1 MRIRDV
7 ATVLAPLK
15 LGPPDLEMLRPTEA
29 SYTCLLLQPSGPIF
43 AGNQRIG
50 QHDPVAGALKA
61 RQFLQLAL
69 GRHVQLA
76 VTPEYFFPWDT
87 LKVELQSG
95 AKPLPGN
102 LWVLGCESIDAP
114 ALAKFQADVA
124 DVCDVVHESVA
135 DLPADRALFDPVVHL
150 FQAPR
155 EDGTF
160 RLVALVQFKTC
171 PSRDDTFFEEG
182 LLRRGTTVYKFKG
195 RDGTLSAATIICSDA
210 FALTEAL
217 VPELVDRATLIH
229 IQLNPDPRNSA
240 YRQYRKTTFE
250 TDPSTSECHIVCLN
264 WAGAVVQHGEA
275 GDSETWPKVAG
286 SAWYCP
292 DSRCK
297 PDDTIVLPNH
307 ELGLYYAYMQERRHA
322 LLFDYSEAAFELRIP
337 KVVTRGKAVLANKN
351 GPRAVERYCWNPE
364 ESVWTPGARPVDTGF
379 NALLRDTPEAQ
390 AALSHA
396 TQSGSPLDTERLLA
410 LTAGS
415 ANGMESWFSAKEIDS
430 CRIGADEVVKRV
442 TVAQDNHADAVSF
455 RHARIELAS
464 ELRHLLDTKADWPPQ
479 LSGVAK
485 DSLIFWAVNNPHFN
499 VRTSDGRPS
508 LIVNLGTAPEPRR
521 LENTASKFVELLRK
535 AGGRHKDRL
544 CIVYRRFGE
553 LKFAQLPST
562 RFDDALGD
570 ETDLLAVQPLE

>member
-1 MRIRDV
+1 M

-43 AGNQRIG
+43 AGKQRIG
-50 QHDPVAGALKA
+50 QHESVAGALKA
-61 RQFLQLAL
+61 SQFLQLAL
-69 GRHVQLA
+69 GRHAHLA

-87 LKVELQSG
+87 LKVELRSG
-95 AKPLPGN
+95 AQPSPGN

-114 ALAKFQADVA
+114 TLAKFQADVA
-124 DVCDVVHESVA
+124 DICDVVHEPVEE
-135 DLPADRALFDPVVHL
+135 LPADRALFDPVVHI

-160 RLVALVQFKTC
+160 RLVALVQFKTF

-182 LLRRGTTVYKFKG
+182 LLRRGNTVYKFNG
-195 RDGTLSAATIICSDA
+195 QDGTLSAATIICSDA
-210 FALTEAL
+210 FALTDAV

-240 YRQYRKTTFE
+240 YRKYRKTTFE

-264 WAGAVVQHGEA
+264 WAGAVVQHGETGA
-275 GDSETWPKVAG
+275 PETWPKVAG

-297 PDDTIVLPNH
+297 SDDTIVLPNH
-307 ELGLYYAYMQERRHA
+307 ELGLYYAYMHERRHA
-322 LLFDYSEAAFELRIP
+322 LLFDYGEAAFELKIP
-337 KVVTRGKAVLANKN
+337 KVVTKGKAVLANKN
-351 GPRAVERYCWNPE
+351 GPRAEERYCWNPGA
-364 ESVWTPGARPVDTGF
+364 SAWVPGIRPVDAGF
-379 NALLRDTPEAQ
+379 EAMLRDNPQAL

-396 TQSGSPLDTERLLA
+396 TQNGSPLDMERLLA

-415 ANGMESWFSAKEIDS
+415 ANGRENWFSAKEVDS

-442 TVAQDNHADAVSF
+442 TVAQDNHADAISF
-455 RHARIELAS
+455 RYARIELAA
-464 ELRHLLDTKADWPPQ
+464 ELRHLLDTKTDWPPQ
-479 LSGVAK
+479 LAGVAK
-485 DSLIFWAVNNPHFN
+485 DSLIYWSANDPHFN
-499 VRTSDGRPS
+499 VRNSDGHPS
-508 LIVNLGTAPEPRR
+508 LIVNLGNAPEPRR

-535 AGGRHKDRL
+535 AGSHHKDRL
-544 CIVYRRFGE
+544 CIVYRRLGE

>member
-1 MRIRDV
+1 MRICDV
-7 ATVLAPLK
+7 TTALAPLK

-29 SYTCLLLQPSGPIF
+29 RYTCLLVQPSGPIF
-43 AGNQRIG
+43 AGRQRIG
-50 QHDPVAGALKA
+50 QHEPVAGALKA

-69 GRHVQLA
+69 GKHAHLA
-76 VTPEYFFPWDT
+76 VTPEYFFPWDA
-87 LKVELQSG
+87 LKVELLAGTQPS
-95 AKPLPGN
+95 PGN

-114 ALAKFQADVA
+114 ALAKFQADVG
-124 DVCDVVHESVA
+124 DVCDVVHEPIA
-135 DLPADRALFDPVVHL
+135 GLPADRALFDPVVHI
-150 FQAPR
+150 FQASR

-195 RDGTLSAATIICSDA
+195 QDGTLSVSTIICSDA
-210 FALTEAL
+210 FALTDA
-217 VPELVDRATLIH
+217 VMPELVDRSTLIH

-264 WAGAVVQHGEA
+264 WAGAVVQHGET
-275 GDSETWPKVAG
+275 GPLETWPKVAG

-297 PDDTIVLPNH
+297 SDDEIVLPNH
-307 ELGLYYAYMQERRHA
+307 DLGLYYAYMQERRHA
-322 LLFDYSEAAFELRIP
+322 LLFDYGEAAFELQIP

-351 GPRAVERYCWNPE
+351 GPSAVERYCWNPGA
-364 ESVWTPGARPVDTGF
+364 SAWAPGTRPVNAGF
-379 NALLRDTPEAQ
+379 EALLRGNPEAL

-396 TQSGSPLDTERLLA
+396 TQNGSPLDTERLLA
-410 LTAGS
+410 LTVGS
-415 ANGMESWFSAKEIDS
+415 ANGMESWFSAKEVDS

-455 RHARIELAS
+455 RYARIESAA
-464 ELRHLLDTKADWPPQ
+464 ELRHLLDTKTDWPPQ
-479 LSGVAK
+479 LAGVAK
-485 DSLIFWAVNNPHFN
+485 DSLIHWSANDPHFN

-508 LIVNLGTAPEPRR
+508 LIVNLGNAPEPRR

-535 AGGRHKDRL
+535 DGSRHKDRL
-544 CIVYRRFGE
+544 CIVYSRLGE
-553 LKFAQLPST
+553 LKFAPLPST

>member
-1 MRIRDV
+1 MRICDV

-43 AGNQRIG
+43 AGRHRIG
-50 QHDPVAGALKA
+50 QYEPVAGALKA

-69 GRHVQLA
+69 ERNVHLA
-76 VTPEYFFPWDT
+76 ITPEYFFPWDT
-87 LKVELQSG
+87 LKVELLSG
-95 AKPLPGN
+95 KQPPLGS

-114 ALAKFQADVA
+114 ALANFQAEVA

-135 DLPADRALFDPVVHL
+135 ELSTDRALFDPVVHI

-195 RDGTLSAATIICSDA
+195 HDGTLSAATVICSDA
-210 FALTEAL
+210 FALTDAV

-264 WAGAVVQHGEA
+264 WAGTIVQHGENCPP
-275 GDSETWPKVAG
+275 ETWPKVAG

-292 DSRCK
+292 DLRCK
-297 PDDTIVLPNH
+297 SDDTFVLPNH

-322 LLFDYSEAAFELRIP
+322 LLFDYGEAVFELKIP
-337 KVVTRGKAVLANKN
+337 KVVTRGRAVLANKN
-351 GPRAVERYCWNPE
+351 GPRAEERFCWNPAA
-364 ESVWTPGARPVDTGF
+364 SAWVPGTRPVDTGF
-379 NALLRDTPEAQ
+379 EALLHDNPEAL

-396 TQSGSPLDTERLLA
+396 TQHGSPLDMERLLA

-415 ANGMESWFSAKEIDS
+415 ANGMESWFTAKEVDS

-442 TVAQDNHADAVSF
+442 TVAQDNHAEAISF
-455 RHARIELAS
+455 RHARIELAA
-464 ELRHLLDTKADWPPQ
+464 ELRHLLNTKGDWPPQ
-479 LSGVAK
+479 LAGVAK
-485 DSLIFWAVNNPHFN
+485 DSLIYWSANDPHFN
-499 VRTSDGRPS
+499 VRTSDGHPS
-508 LIVNLGTAPEPRR
+508 LIVNLGYAPEPRR

-535 AGGRHKDRL
+535 AGGRYKDRL
-544 CIVYRRFGE
+544 CIVYHRLGE

-562 RFDDALGD
+562 RFDDALSD
-570 ETDLLAVQPLE
+570 ETDLLAVQPLD